1 MYNYIINVSVSFYE
15 RLNSIIED
23 FMNIDELKKV
33 KWKDIIKVGSD
44 FENTRYKELGL
55 NIIVPNEDEYFYSM
69 DEQISDNMILEI
81 SDFKSIE
88 EFYKYFKKATLHDA
102 LIQLY
107 TFYQNLL
114 YHLYFGW
121 SEDDCYE

>member
-1 MYNYIINVSVSFYE
+1 
-15 RLNSIIED
+15 
-23 FMNIDELKKV
+23 MNIDELKKV

-88 EFYKYFKKATLHDA
+88 EFYKYFKKSHIT
-102 LIQLY
+102 
-107 TFYQNLL
+107 
-114 YHLYFGW
+114 
-121 SEDDCYE
+121 